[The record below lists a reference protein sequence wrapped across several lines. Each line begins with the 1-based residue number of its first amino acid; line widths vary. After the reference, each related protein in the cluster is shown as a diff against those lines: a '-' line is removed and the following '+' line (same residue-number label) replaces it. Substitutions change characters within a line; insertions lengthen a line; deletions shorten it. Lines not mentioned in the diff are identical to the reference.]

1 MKKVLIVE
9 GMMCMHCQ
17 AHVQKALAAV
27 EGVVSAVVDLD
38 KKEAAVELTT
48 EVPDQILI
56 DAVTE
61 AGYTVTSCN

>member
-27 EGVVSAVVDLD
+27 EGVASAVVDLD
-38 KKEAAVELTT
+38 KKEAAVELTA
-48 EVPDQILI
+48 EIPDQVLI